1 MRAFFGE
8 FDRLSLGVL
17 LIGASIGAVW
27 LVAMNLGMLLA
38 TIAITVGCV
47 TLIIRHRWIEIGLL
61 MIAIGLVVVVGY
73 GIIGSPP
80 VRPPSVDPVTGG
92 TTVPPEVFGPG
103 MAGLILIGGFGLTAG
118 GGDLGPMGGPAS
130 RTARPPSPEATGAP
144 DPRRVSQA

>member
-8 FDRLSLGVL
+8 FDRLSLGVV

-38 TIAITVGCV
+38 SVAITVGCV

-73 GIIGSPP
+73 GTFGPPP
-80 VRPPSVDPVTGG
+80 VPPPVVDPVSGG

-103 MAGLILIGGFGLTAG
+103 MAGLILIGGFGLTAVVATW
-118 GGDLGPMGGPAS
+118 DLWEGQ
-130 RTARPPSPEATGAP
+130 
-144 DPRRVSQA
+144 RRERLDRRHRERRERQISDA